1 MNEIR
6 AARMAEE
13 LRQQIADILQNH
25 LADPRLNW
33 VSVVRVEV
41 SPDLRHA
48 KVFVSVLGSEEAQT
62 ASLRVL
68 SRASTAVRAELARRI
83 RLRKVPEILF
93 RADHSI
99 AYSMRVQSVLQELG
113 LTGGDAP
120 APDADPAEDQE

>member
-1 MNEIR
+1 VNEIR

-25 LADPRLNW
+25 LSDPRLTW

-48 KVFVSVLGSEEAQT
+48 KVFVSVLGSEDAQSS
-62 ASLRVL
+62 SLRVL
-68 SRASTAVRAELARRI
+68 SRATSAVRAELARRI
-83 RLRKVPEILF
+83 RLRKVPEIVF

-99 AYSMRVQSVLQELG
+99 AYSIRIQNLLQELG
-113 LTGGDAP
+113 LAGEELPPAGGT
-120 APDADPAEDQE
+120 EDKE

>member
-25 LADPRLNW
+25 LADPRLTW

-48 KVFVSVLGSEEAQT
+48 KVYVSVLGSEEAQA

-68 SRASTAVRAELARRI
+68 SRATSAVRAELARRI

-99 AYSMRVQSVLQELG
+99 AHSLRMQSLLQELG
-113 LTGGDAP
+113 LTGEEPSQAGATGD
-120 APDADPAEDQE
+120 EE

>member
-1 MNEIR
+1 MSEIR

-13 LRQQIADILQNH
+13 LRQQVADILQNH
-25 LADPRLNW
+25 LNDPRLTW
-33 VSVVRVEV
+33 VSVVRVDV

-48 KVFVSVLGSEEAQT
+48 KVYISVLGSEVAQA

-68 SRASTAVRAELARRI
+68 ARATSAVRAELARRI

-99 AYSMRVQSVLQELG
+99 AYSLQIQSLLQELG
-113 LTGGDAP
+113 LTGEQASQPEERD
-120 APDADPAEDQE
+120 EE

>member
-25 LADPRLNW
+25 LADPRLTW

-48 KVFVSVLGSEEAQT
+48 KVYISVLGSEEAQA

-68 SRASTAVRAELARRI
+68 SRATSAVRAELARRI

-99 AYSMRVQSVLQELG
+99 AYSLRMQSLLQELG
-113 LTGGDAP
+113 LTGEEPSQTGGTGD
-120 APDADPAEDQE
+120 EE